1 MTLDSKSRQSNPIA
15 ASFPPSIHHF
25 ICEKEILLK
34 DFLEKELHLSDSR
47 TLELLS
53 LGSIFVNKERVFS
66 ECILKTGDYVRVH
79 PYPKRYATLQ
89 FSWETLVVFQNDDFI
104 VLNKPHGIPVHATLD
119 NAIENVLCQ
128 CSQAFKIPLY
138 VTQRL
143 DIPVGGLM
151 VLAKT
156 KTFQSEFNRMLIKR
170 RITKIYE
177 AITEK
182 VVPLGRHL
190 HYMEKSLSA
199 PKIMHSDPAPDR
211 LACELEILRTEKI
224 NLGCYTEIRL
234 ITGRTHQIR
243 AQLQYLGCSILGD
256 TAYGGSSS
264 PQGDG
269 NIFLRAAKLS
279 FKTFSFELPPW
290 METN

>member
-1 MTLDSKSRQSNPIA
+1 MVLA
-15 ASFPPSIHHF
+15 ASYPPSIHHF
-25 ICEKEILLK
+25 ICDKEIPLK
-34 DFLEKELHLSDSR
+34 EFLVNQLHFSDSR
-47 TLELLS
+47 ITELLT

-66 ECILKTGDYVRVH
+66 ECALKSGDYVRFH
-79 PYPKRYATLQ
+79 PYPKRYATDQ
-89 FSWETLVVFQNDDFI
+89 ISWESLVLFQNDDFI

-119 NAIENVLCQ
+119 NAIENVLFQ
-128 CSQAFKIPLY
+128 CSQEFNIPLY

-143 DIPVGGLM
+143 DVPVGGLM

-177 AITEK
+177 AVTEK
-182 VVPLGRHL
+182 AAPLGHHL

-211 LACELEILRTEKI
+211 LACELEVVSSEKVA
-224 NLGCYTEIRL
+224 LGYVNEIRL

-256 TAYGGSSS
+256 TAYGGSCS

-269 NIFLRAAKLS
+269 NIFLRASKLS
-279 FKTFSFELPPW
+279 FKTFSFELPSW
-290 METN
+290 TETN